1 MFQIINLQSKK
12 LEKNYSFVG
21 IEKQSKYV
29 NYLNENLL
37 DYWNNDL
44 QIVEGDLM
52 DQKYD
57 DYNIIYCYTPFR
69 DIEKLKTF
77 YLKVIEE
84 MQPGSILIENKN
96 YGWGERE
103 ILTSLSDKIE
113 SIELDGITVFKKL

>member
-1 MFQIINLQSKK
+1 
-12 LEKNYSFVG
+12 
-21 IEKQSKYV
+21 
-29 NYLNENLL
+29 
-37 DYWNNDL
+37 L

-52 DQKYD
+52 EQKYD

-96 YGWGERE
+96 YGLGERE
-103 ILTSLSDKIE
+103 ILTSLSDKI
-113 SIELDGITVFKKL
+113 SAIELDGITVFKKF